1 MTDTGQAELT
11 KVYVDLP
18 KHWWMK
24 GESLWAR
31 PLGDDLYQ
39 IDNVP
44 FCAYGLHSGDVVR
57 AVAAQA
63 DQKPQ
68 VLAVVRRSGHDT
80 LRISFCDQLPRE
92 AQEPVIAQVQ
102 ALGGELER
110 ANAQF
115 LAIDIP
121 PGVDV
126 DAIRALLDQ
135 QEAEGVLE
143 YETCEEKAPGSFDC
157 VDEGE

>member
-1 MTDTGQAELT
+1 MSNPDDPQLT

-18 KHWWMK
+18 NHWWMK

-31 PLGDDLYQ
+31 PLGDGLYQ

-57 AVAAQA
+57 AVAAQP

-68 VLAVVRRSGHDT
+68 VQAVVRRSGHQT
-80 LRISFCDQLPRE
+80 LRISFCDQLPAE
-92 AQEPVIAQVQ
+92 AQEPVIAALH

-121 PGVDV
+121 PQVSV
-126 DAIRALLDQ
+126 DAIREYLDE
-135 QEAEGVLE
+135 QEADGVLE
-143 YETCEEKAPGSFDC
+143 YETCEEKAPGSFDATP
-157 VDEGE
+157 